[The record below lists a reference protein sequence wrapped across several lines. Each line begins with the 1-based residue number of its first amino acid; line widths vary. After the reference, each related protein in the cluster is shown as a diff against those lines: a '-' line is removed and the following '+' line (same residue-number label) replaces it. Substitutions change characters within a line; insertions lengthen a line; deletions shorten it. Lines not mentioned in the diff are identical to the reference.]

1 AAGLLPGING
11 LQIGTVLDTEDS
23 EDGGQYRVKVHVP
36 TITSG
41 NEGFWARVATL
52 DAGPGRGVYFRP
64 QPNDEVVLGF
74 LGDDPRE
81 PVILGYLHSK
91 SSNQSPLPE
100 QDGQQQFGFVTKEGI
115 KLVFDETNKKM
126 SLIVPAGS
134 GEKSIVINDSSGAM
148 ELKDENQN
156 SIKMDAKGIT
166 IQSSSGMVT
175 IKGTQVLIN

>member
-1 AAGLLPGING
+1 MPDPVG
-11 LQIGTVLDTEDS
+11 
-23 EDGGQYRVKVHVP
+23 
-36 TITSG
+36 
-41 NEGFWARVATL
+41 
-52 DAGPGRGVYFRP
+52 GVYFRP

-100 QDGQQQFGFVTKEGI
+100 QDGQQQFGFVTKEGL
-115 KLVFDETNKKM
+115 KLIFDDSSKKM
-126 SLIVPAGS
+126 SLIVSADS

-156 SIKMDAKGIT
+156 SIKMSSQGIT
-166 IQSSSGMVT
+166 IQSASGIVT
-175 IKGTQVLIN
+175 IKGAQVMIN